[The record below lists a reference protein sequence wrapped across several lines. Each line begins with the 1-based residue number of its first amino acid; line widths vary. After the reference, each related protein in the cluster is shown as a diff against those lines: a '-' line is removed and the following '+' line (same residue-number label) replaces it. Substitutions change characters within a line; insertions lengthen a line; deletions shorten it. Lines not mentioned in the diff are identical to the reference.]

1 MQHRTGNNFCGVRV
15 RSTEGTTFWIT
26 ADSLADYVL
35 HPVFLRFFA
44 LMIILFALLD
54 HRPGFTAFDGWGIA
68 LLWSAVAATVLSWIA
83 LCSPIVAAM
92 LKRRLIGQVYTP
104 VILIPM
110 VIIAEI
116 VIQLVTTY
124 AGGTDWQSSSDI
136 LQYVARDV
144 IVVLLIDLLHANY
157 VVHAHPLAQVGKSDT
172 LSPLP
177 ASPPMPT
184 PDTHPAAARLPEPEA
199 APLADPVP
207 DMRPDDPV
215 PEIVLVRIGPAV
227 MPLASILVVRTED
240 HYLGVTTR
248 SGKALHRAK
257 MADVAELHSGLF
269 GMQINRSVWIAYSA
283 VKEVVEA
290 ESRQIVVQLVTGD
303 EERVSKPR
311 VLAFRQAY
319 GTYLA
324 GHASAG

>member
-1 MQHRTGNNFCGVRV
+1 MQYRAGNNFRGVRV
-15 RSTEGTTFWIT
+15 RSTEGTTFWVT

-44 LMIILFALLD
+44 VVIFIFALLD
-54 HRPGFTAFDGWGIA
+54 HRPDFNAFDGWGMA
-68 LLWSAVAATVLSWIA
+68 LLWSAVAATALLWIA
-83 LCSPIVAAM
+83 LCSPVIAAM
-92 LKRRLIGQVYTP
+92 LKRRLIVQVYTP

-110 VIIAEI
+110 AVFAEI

-124 AGGTDWQSSSDI
+124 AGGAAWQAPSDM

-144 IVVLLIDLLHANY
+144 IVVLLVDLLHANY
-157 VVHAHPLAQVGKSDT
+157 VVHAHPLAQTGKPDT
-172 LSPLP
+172 LSPV
-177 ASPPMPT
+177 PT
-184 PDTHPAAARLPEPEA
+184 PLPDPPRPAARLPEPEA
-199 APLADPVP
+199 TPPAEPVQ
-207 DMRPDDPV
+207 DMRATDTV
-215 PEIVLVRIGPAV
+215 PEIVMVRIGPAV

-240 HYLGVTTR
+240 HYLGVTSR

-283 VKEVVEA
+283 VKEVIEA
-290 ESRQIVVQLVTGD
+290 ESRQIIVQLVTGD

-319 GTYLA
+319 AKYRA
-324 GHASAG
+324 GHVAAG

>member
-1 MQHRTGNNFCGVRV
+1 MQHRAGNNFRGIRV

-44 LMIILFALLD
+44 LVIFIFALLD
-54 HRPGFTAFDGWGIA
+54 QRPGFAAFDGWGVA

-83 LCSPIVAAM
+83 LCSPILAAM

-104 VILIPM
+104 VVLVPM
-110 VIIAEI
+110 VLIAEI
-116 VIQLVTTY
+116 VIQFVIAY
-124 AGGTDWQSSSDI
+124 AGGTGWQPSSDI

-157 VVHAHPLAQVGKSDT
+157 VVHAHPLARVGKPDSP
-172 LSPLP
+172 SPLSAP
-177 ASPPMPT
+177 SPPAAQ
-184 PDTHPAAARLPEPEA
+184 PAAAR
-199 APLADPVP
+199 VP
-207 DMRPDDPV
+207 DADIAPPAEPVADTRADDPQ
-215 PEIVLVRIGPAV
+215 PEIGLVRIGPAV
-227 MPLASILVVRTED
+227 MPLSSILVVRTED

-283 VKEVVEA
+283 VKGVVEA

-303 EERVSKPR
+303 EERISKPR

-319 GTYLA
+319 AKYLA
-324 GHASAG
+324 GPAGDTGR